1 MESTPRR
8 RIGHRRTRRIGH
20 DRSRPIGCGG
30 RTTVR
35 RRPAGLLAIQLA
47 AVPAACQ
54 QDDSAKSPAIEIRD
68 SAGVRIVENERPAED
83 SRLQLRIGPEPS
95 VSIGGVAGE
104 DPYLLDGA
112 NDAAVLPDGRIVVAN
127 GGTSE
132 LRVFDSGGAHLAT
145 WGGEGEGPGEFTSLA
160 AVGRWRGDSVVAWNR
175 STWVVS
181 IFNAEGAFGRSFVLD
196 SEAGALE
203 PRAVLGDRSI
213 LGRTGEPVSRT
224 GGPVSGMGY
233 RRSRETYQLRHAETA
248 STVEFGSHPGR
259 ESYLAILRGMPVLGL
274 LPFGRSLQEAEW
286 GELVIITPDDDYE
299 VRAYERTTGA
309 LARIVRREHENRA
322 PTRGEVDDA
331 LDEALARAGLS
342 GPRLDAAR
350 QGYRNMPLVERFPAF
365 LELLTD
371 PLDHLWVRE
380 AALPGTDRP
389 APLWTVFDPE
399 GRALGFVE
407 TPDGLAVFEIGAD
420 YLLGRATD
428 ELGVESVQVWGL
440 ER

>member
-1 MESTPRR
+1 MERTPRS
-8 RIGHRRTRRIGH
+8 RIGHRRTRRTGH
-20 DRSRPIGCGG
+20 DRSRRIGLGG
-30 RTTVR
+30 RTTGR

-54 QDDSAKSPAIEIRD
+54 QDDSAKSPAIETRD

-83 SRLQLRIGPEPS
+83 SRLQWRIGPEPS
-95 VSIGGVAGE
+95 VSIGEVAGE

-127 GGTSE
+127 GGTNE

-160 AVGRWRGDSVVAWNR
+160 AAGRWRGDSVVAWNR

-181 IFNAEGAFGRSFVLD
+181 IFDAEGALGRSFVLD
-196 SEAGALE
+196 SEAGVLE
-203 PRAVLGDRSI
+203 PRAVLGDGSI
-213 LGRTGEPVSRT
+213 LGRTGE
-224 GGPVSGMGY
+224 PVSGMGY

-248 STVEFGSHPGR
+248 SPVEFGSHPGR
-259 ESYLAILRGMPVLGL
+259 ESYLAVLRGMPVLGY

-286 GELVIITPDDDYE
+286 GELVIVTPDDDYE

-331 LDEALARAGLS
+331 LDEVLARAGLS
-342 GPRLDAAR
+342 GPRQDAAR
-350 QGYRNMPLVERFPAF
+350 QGYRNMPVVERFPAF
-365 LELLTD
+365 LKLLTD

-407 TPDGLAVFEIGAD
+407 TPAGLAVFEIGAD

-428 ELGVESVQVWGL
+428 ELGVESVQVWEL